1 MNNKLS
7 TKIVITILLLTN
19 LLLAEGWTKKTG
31 KSFLALDYRFSVAS
45 KYHDNSGENIEIEDV
60 KDLAFNLYA
69 EYGVTDDFTLRL
81 NIPFYKILDYEL
93 PPCEAC
99 DWNTLNNSG
108 IGDLDFG
115 FRYKLKTFGKTVLA
129 TSLTFGIPLSEEN
142 LSNDLERFP
151 LGDGEFNQILGVE
164 VGHSLYPFAGYVSGS
179 LKFNNRNEGFSDQLR
194 MGVEGGYKF
203 SKKLLFNLRLSLLK
217 SLKNGEK
224 EIIEGVIPL
233 HSNNQEYLA
242 LRIGGFYNFHNNF
255 GVAATA
261 NLGIYA
267 KNVLSAPVYSIGI
280 YIK

>member
-1 MNNKLS
+1 MKNKFS
-7 TKIVITILLLTN
+7 TKIVIAIIFLTN

-31 KSFLALDYRFSVAS
+31 KSFIALDYRFSAAT
-45 KYHDNSGENIEIEDV
+45 KYHDNSGENIEIEEL

-69 EYGVTDDFTLRL
+69 EYGLTDDFTLRL
-81 NIPFYKILDYEL
+81 NIPFYKILDYDL
-93 PPCEAC
+93 PLCAAC
-99 DWNTLNNSG
+99 DGNTLNNSG

-129 TSLTFGIPLSEEN
+129 TSLTFGVPLSKEN
-142 LSNDLERFP
+142 LYNDLESLP

-164 VGHSLYPFAGYVSGS
+164 VGHSLYPFPGYISGS

-194 MGVEGGYKF
+194 LGVEGGYKI

-217 SLKNGEK
+217 SLKNGDM
-224 EIIEGVIPL
+224 EIIEGIIPI

-242 LRIGGFYNFHNNF
+242 LRIGGFYNFYKNF

-261 NLGIYA
+261 NLGLYA
-267 KNVLSAPVYSIGI
+267 INVLSAPVYSIGI